1 MVAFLL
7 YLKMKYKVL
16 KSFYIH
22 STKKTYK
29 VDETIELTKDE
40 ALGML
45 THGYIQEV
53 KEVKEVKETKTKK

>member
-1 MVAFLL
+1 MI
-7 YLKMKYKVL
+7 YKVL
-16 KSFYIH
+16 KQFYIH